1 MAGGEGDHCVQIVN
15 LYASQRVLQ
24 PGDRLQGVFDEQD
37 LPLTNINRLVQDS
50 ESTCVCFASVVL
62 NARSDT

>member
-1 MAGGEGDHCVQIVN
+1 MAGGEGDYCAQIVN
-15 LYASQRVLQ
+15 LYAFPRVLQ

-50 ESTCVCFASVVL
+50 ESTRVFFAGVVL
-62 NARSDT
+62 NARNDI